1 MEISKQLFAETQTS
15 VEGTQGKFHRIT
27 EAVDMAE
34 NVMATMNTS
43 TETII
48 SKNKSIAEVV
58 QGLSAI
64 AEENAATSE
73 EGNAAVDTQTNSLKD
88 IAEASEGLAN
98 IAMDL
103 RGEISKFQV

>member
-1 MEISKQLFAETQTS
+1 M
-15 VEGTQGKFHRIT
+15 T
-27 EAVDMAE
+27 EK
-34 NVMATMNTS
+34 VMITMNQS
-43 TETII
+43 TEEII

-103 RGEISKFQV
+103 RSEISKFQV

>member
-1 MEISKQLFAETQTS
+1 
-15 VEGTQGKFHRIT
+15 
-27 EAVDMAE
+27 
-34 NVMATMNTS
+34 MNRS
-43 TETII
+43 TNEII
-48 SKNKSIAEVV
+48 SKSKSIAEVV

-64 AEENAATSE
+64 AEENAATSQ

-103 RGEISKFQV
+103 RNEMSRFQV